1 MNSYQLTSI
10 PPVRTPLQR
19 LSEWF
24 GAATHPVRPFADGAD
39 RIRLRRRS
47 IPEGGNIPAV
57 TREELLI
64 VSGDVKLLNGGR
76 VIGMRYAGDTIPPY
90 DLSGSMTMVAH
101 TDVCVMQLPRR

>member
-1 MNSYQLTSI
+1 MNNYQLSTT

-24 GAATHPVRPFADGAD
+24 GGAARPIRSSLDGAD

-47 IPEGGNIPAV
+47 IPEGASIQVV

-64 VSGDVKLLNGGR
+64 VSGDVKVVSNGR

-90 DLSGSMTMVAH
+90 DLTGSMTMVAH